1 MAAAVPV
8 PMVSAGSIRE
18 NVASEA
24 GDTSRGMA
32 LAACVGIHL
41 SRRMARSAD
50 TARKWRLFLQ
60 FQTGGKLH
68 TATLTL
74 TVG

>member
-1 MAAAVPV
+1 M
-8 PMVSAGSIRE
+8 
-18 NVASEA
+18 ASEA

-60 FQTGGKLH
+60 FQTGGSP
-68 TATLTL
+68 
-74 TVG
+74 

>member
-1 MAAAVPV
+1 
-8 PMVSAGSIRE
+8 
-18 NVASEA
+18 
-24 GDTSRGMA
+24 MA

-74 TVG
+74 TIG